1 MKQQGGT
8 VPMQINLLQV
18 FSAFFLSASE
28 VIRLTLPYLSEM
40 AGKEGTENASLLLAF
55 LEFWDLYT
63 EVRFRLTLR
72 CIFKSSGLNCLL

>member
-55 LEFWDLYT
+55 LEF
-63 EVRFRLTLR
+63 
-72 CIFKSSGLNCLL
+72 